1 MINFNTS
8 PKQYRHWELEIEG
21 RVAFLKLA
29 VDQDAGLHPGYTLK
43 LNSYDLGVDIE
54 LHDAVQRIRFE
65 HPEVGSVV
73 LTSERDRIFCSGANI
88 SMLGLSSHGYK
99 VNFCKFTNETRNEIE
114 DASLHSGQ
122 VYLSALNGTAAGGG
136 YEMALAT
143 EHIMLVDDSSST
155 VSLPEVPLLA
165 VLPGTGGLTRV
176 VDKRKV
182 RRDHADFFRT
192 VSEGIRGK
200 RR

>member
-8 PKQYRHWELEIEG
+8 PEQYRHWELEIQD
-21 RVAFLKLA
+21 RIAFLKLA
-29 VDQDAGLHPGYTLK
+29 VDPDAGLHPGYTLK

-54 LHDAVQRIRFE
+54 LHDAVQRLRFE
-65 HPEVGSVV
+65 HPEVGAVV
-73 LTSERDRIFCSGANI
+73 LTSERDRVFCSGANI
-88 SMLGLSSHGYK
+88 AMLGLSSHGHK

-114 DASLHSGQ
+114 EASQHSGQ

-143 EHIMLVDDSSST
+143 EHVMLVDDSSST

-165 VLPGTGGLTRV
+165 VPVSYTHLTLPTNREV
-176 VDKRKV
+176 
-182 RRDHADFFRT
+182 
-192 VSEGIRGK
+192 
-200 RR
+200 